1 MVSVEF
7 YRIPFGYTIKYT
19 EVFNDQIDVYTGWLS
34 IMIKKRKFFSL
45 FCINA

>member
-19 EVFNDQIDVYTGWLS
+19 EVFNDQIDVYTGWFS
-34 IMIKKRKFFSL
+34 IMIKKGSFSL
-45 FCINA
+45 FFA